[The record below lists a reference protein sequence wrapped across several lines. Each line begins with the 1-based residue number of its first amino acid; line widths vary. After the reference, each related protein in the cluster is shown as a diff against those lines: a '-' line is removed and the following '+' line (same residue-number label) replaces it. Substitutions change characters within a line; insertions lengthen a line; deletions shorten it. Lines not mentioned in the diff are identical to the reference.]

1 MVVRRC
7 LKPSPILGAL
17 CFLFT
22 LWWFICDF
30 AVGVN
35 EQYSFRVEHSF
46 DLGHTWLPRG
56 RIHLPLKQETLG
68 TVKPVEI
75 NLTSTEIDN
84 LMQLALENQLYFIRA
99 TKTPFSELQH
109 PVWLTTSYRAV
120 RTLES
125 NFYEDC
131 LLSWNQKCRLV
142 EQSFRELFL
151 VYLDANLEWIGL
163 GAGYP
168 LHGVCNYSRDGLSRR
183 EAFGKLLGYWQVKT
197 PQFPKVA
204 LGRKETVQEVSVTGE
219 QSFIEKNVRIA
230 FVFRSF

>member
-109 PVWLTTSYRAV
+109 PVWLTTSYRA
-120 RTLES
+120 
-125 NFYEDC
+125 
-131 LLSWNQKCRLV
+131 CRLV